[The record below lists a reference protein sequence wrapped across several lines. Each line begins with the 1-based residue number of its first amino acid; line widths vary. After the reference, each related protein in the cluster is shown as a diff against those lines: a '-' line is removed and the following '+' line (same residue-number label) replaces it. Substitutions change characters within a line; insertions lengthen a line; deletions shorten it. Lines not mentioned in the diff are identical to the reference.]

1 MYGVER
7 GKGGDY
13 FKALPIAI
21 DLGGMWKDAAKRDTK
36 NERWKAGTG

>member
-1 MYGVER
+1 MSLTNR
-7 GKGGDY
+7 PKRN
-13 FKALPIAI
+13 